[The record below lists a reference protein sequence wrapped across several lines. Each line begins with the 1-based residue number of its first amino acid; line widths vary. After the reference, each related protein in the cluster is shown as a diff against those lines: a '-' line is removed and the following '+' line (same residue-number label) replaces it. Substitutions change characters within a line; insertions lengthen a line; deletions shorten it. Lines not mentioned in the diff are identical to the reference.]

1 MKQCDLRPDSMKY
14 PDLHLGTPEKGGLET
29 PIKPKSHSS
38 NNKKRST
45 AYSSYPEST
54 KIPVINHA
62 KFFNQNSGPIQNHN
76 QQIQGPNTANTQY
89 LKSASLCQF
98 HK

>member
-62 KFFNQNSGPIQNHN
+62 KFFNQNSGPIQN
-76 QQIQGPNTANTQY
+76 QQIQGPN
-89 LKSASLCQF
+89 
-98 HK
+98 